1 MRNSLWNIR
10 WKMIS
15 SVVKSNC
22 INWNSVWLVVT
33 FNLLW
38 KKRRAQSVPETR
50 SRLETSRCWK
60 PTNLQQIMAVEA
72 EKKVETDRQTDGQ
85 TQNNSTQKNEHVEGA
100 IVIHSVAKPNF
111 STFGKLRVCKQIHT
125 QNPQIPPKS
134 CYLRHWSILQLCQV
148 KIRNAQSLTF
158 KQLY

>member
-72 EKKVETDRQTDGQ
+72 ENKVETDRQTDGQ
-85 TQNNSTQKNEHVEGA
+85 TQNNSTQKNTKKRTCRGSHRD
-100 IVIHSVAKPNF
+100 
-111 STFGKLRVCKQIHT
+111 TQCCKTELFYVWKTTCLQTNTHT
-125 QNPQIPPKS
+125 KSQNPSQIMLFTTLKYFAALS
-134 CYLRHWSILQLCQV
+134 G
-148 KIRNAQSLTF
+148 
-158 KQLY
+158 